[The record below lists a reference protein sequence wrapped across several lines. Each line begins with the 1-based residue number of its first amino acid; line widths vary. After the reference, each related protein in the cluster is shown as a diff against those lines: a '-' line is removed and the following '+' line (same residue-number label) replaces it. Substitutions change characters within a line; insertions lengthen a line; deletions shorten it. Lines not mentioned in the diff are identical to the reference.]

1 MKVSLEISFANVDE
15 LSQVAAAL
23 KDIKGISF
31 ESSEEVVTPKATP
44 APTTAEVVQ
53 VNVVPKATTP
63 ATEPT
68 PAMEEKVKEDK
79 PKALTAAEKKA
90 LKKEQEEAEKAE
102 RIARLKA
109 QMAQT
114 EAATPATPAT
124 PAVQPAPAVAQ
135 GEDPAAIAEEIK
147 QLGDTLLAF
156 QGMPHE
162 QKQALTAQVMQQV
175 GVPAGV
181 RPSQLQQPMLGQF
194 RDTYRAAVNSV
205 VNPVMGGLV

>member
-23 KDIKGISF
+23 KGIKGISF

-44 APTTAEVVQ
+44 APTTTAEVFQ
-53 VNVVPKATTP
+53 VNVAPKATTP

-68 PAMEEKVKEDK
+68 PAKEVK

-114 EAATPATPAT
+114 EAATPATPTT
-124 PAVQPAPAVAQ
+124 PAVQTAPAVAQ